1 MDGDDAA
8 LVIICGWNWDCW
20 DCDDPNAVPPSRALS
35 EVINDLAMCGSD
47 SPVRTI
53 ASLLAAG
60 KLTAMGRWRWQEY
73 KGFEHY
79 QSEGNGVIP
88 AARWALL
95 LALQTQLADVHCEEP
110 YERSVTLAHLGL
122 GQTDKFYFDWREGC
136 FSLATVLKGEWTSDA
151 EFWFSAAD
159 IQIFPPQPDT
169 VPPTGVFTALPAP
182 NNTSLNK
189 GGRPA
194 IYDWEK
200 AIAAL
205 VFKWADNGDWQP
217 ASKADVQRELGDWF
231 AAQGASP
238 SDSLLKQ
245 RARWLFQ
252 EFESRKLA
260 GQ

>member
-88 AARWALL
+88 AAQQEGAALAPGIAIVEDPGNEVL
-95 LALQTQLADVHCEEP
+95 LPENALFGHFPRLTP
-110 YERSVTLAHLGL
+110 RNY
-122 GQTDKFYFDWREGC
+122 
-136 FSLATVLKGEWTSDA
+136 
-151 EFWFSAAD
+151 
-159 IQIFPPQPDT
+159 PPQGIVEAFSDPEHCIA
-169 VPPTGVFTALPAP
+169 VARAPWSGVSPT
-182 NNTSLNK
+182 
-189 GGRPA
+189 
-194 IYDWEK
+194 
-200 AIAAL
+200 
-205 VFKWADNGDWQP
+205 
-217 ASKADVQRELGDWF
+217 
-231 AAQGASP
+231 
-238 SDSLLKQ
+238 
-245 RARWLFQ
+245 
-252 EFESRKLA
+252 SRRSI
-260 GQ
+260 